1 MKDRQSL
8 YPGRVK
14 LTPVDGQDNIYD
26 LERADEPTEPGTA
39 LNTSNLLPDYVAE
52 ALGLNSADN
61 PTPAKAFK
69 KIAEGL
75 EPEISTISINEAE
88 DNTQVFIEYADDTRR
103 SIWLRFGEENKL
115 REIEVDERVIPVRW
129 GTSAG
134 SGT

>member
-14 LTPVDGQDNIYD
+14 MTPVDGQDNIFD
-26 LERADEPTEPGTA
+26 MERADEPTEQGTA
-39 LNTSNLLPDYVAE
+39 LSTHNLLPDYVAE
-52 ALGLNSADN
+52 ALGLEAAEN

-75 EPEISTISINEAE
+75 EPEISTISVNEAE
-88 DNTQVFIEYADDTRR
+88 DNTQVYIEYADDTRR

-129 GTSAG
+129 GTSSG

>member
-1 MKDRQSL
+1 MKDRVSKK
-8 YPGRVK
+8 PGMVRM
-14 LTPVDGQDNIYD
+14 TPVEDSDD
-26 LERADEPTEPGTA
+26 LFIMERADEPEVEGTK
-39 LNTSNLLPDYVAE
+39 LNTQNLFPDDVAD
-52 ALGLNSADN
+52 AFGLTEEKDRV
-61 PTPAKAFK
+61 PAKAFK

-75 EPEISTISINEAE
+75 EPEISTISVNEAE

-129 GTSAG
+129 GTSSG